1 MVTETDRARLDA
13 LWQRVAAE
21 YGTDAESVRGE
32 ITKALSAVWRE
43 PVPVPEHPLI
53 ESPAALR
60 ALHEE
65 PPSPDDLLCYLV
77 HWLSQECD
85 SEF

>member
-13 LWQRVAAE
+13 LWQRVAAV
-21 YGTDAESVRGE
+21 YGTDAETVRGE
-32 ITKALSAVWRE
+32 ISKALSAAWRE

-77 HWLSQECD
+77 HWLSQESD
-85 SEF
+85 PEA